1 MMTTAKQSV
10 TAETSAA
17 DHEAVLTELAE
28 ALRRVR
34 GGDLK
39 VRLPRRSGAAGEVAD
54 AFNDVVSLQERQH
67 LDLRRISRVVGRDG
81 RLTERLD
88 EEGLDGSW
96 AEGQRA
102 VNSLIDDLG
111 RPTTEIARVIVAVAD
126 GDLTQHMALEIDGRP
141 LRGEY
146 LRIGRTVNT
155 MVDQLS
161 SFSNEVTR
169 VAREVG
175 TEGKLGGQA
184 DVRGVAGTWKDLT
197 DSVNTMA
204 SNLTG
209 QVRSISQVATAVA
222 KGDLSQKI
230 TVSAR
235 GEVAELAD
243 TMNSL
248 TDTLRL
254 FAEQVTRVARE
265 VGTEGKLGGQ
275 AEVPGVAGTWK
286 DLTDSVNSMA
296 SNLTAQVRN
305 IAQVST
311 AVARGDLSQKITVAA
326 QGEILELKDTVNTMV
341 DQLSSFAD
349 EVTRVAREV
358 GTEGKLGGQAQVRG
372 VSGTWRD
379 LTENVNQLAGNLTSQ
394 VRNISQVSTAV
405 AKGDLSQK
413 ITVDARGEILELK
426 NTVNTMV
433 DQLSSF
439 ADEVTR
445 VAREVGTEGKLGGQ
459 AQVKGV
465 SGTWR
470 DLTDNVNSMA
480 SNLTSQVRNIASV
493 TTAVARG
500 DLSQKITVDARGEI
514 LELKSTVNTMVD
526 QLSSFADEVTRV
538 AREVGTEGNLGGQAQ
553 VKGVSGTW
561 RDLTDNVNSMASN
574 LTAQVRNI
582 AQVST
587 AVAKGDLSQKITVD
601 ARGEILELK
610 STVNTMVDQLSSF
623 ADEVTRVA
631 REVGTEGKLGGQAQ
645 VRGVAGTWRDL
656 TDNVNSMASNLT
668 SQVRNIASV
677 TTAVAN
683 GDLSQKI
690 TVDAQGEILELK
702 NTVNTMVDQLS
713 SFADEVT
720 RVAREV
726 GTEGKLGGQA
736 QVKGVSGTWRDLT
749 ENVNQL
755 ASTLTTQLRAI
766 ARVST
771 SVTRGDLTQRIAV
784 KAQGEV
790 AELKDNI
797 NQMIVTL
804 RETTHKNAEQGW
816 LDSNLARIGGLL
828 QGQRDL
834 GEVCRMIMQ
843 EVTPLVDAQLGAFF
857 LADNSEGVMRL
868 RLTASYGY
876 VSRGHDVTFGPGEGL
891 VGQAALSRRTIRVGA
906 VPDGRITL
914 RSGLADT
921 PPADLVVLPVLF
933 EGELLG
939 VIEFA
944 TVTPFS
950 ELHLSFLERLVS
962 TIGIAVNTIQAN
974 RRTEE
979 LLAQSQRL
987 AHELQEQSAE
997 LQRTNAELEDKA
1009 KLLSEQKAN
1018 IETQNREI
1026 ELARLGLEDKAQQ
1039 LTRASAYKSEFLAN
1053 MSHELRTPLN
1063 SLLLLARLL
1072 MENSEQNLTP
1082 KQIEFARTIHG
1093 SGSDLLRLID
1103 DILDL
1108 SKIEAG
1114 RMDVEPTEV
1123 RFTEICNYVEQAF
1136 SPQAEEK
1143 GLDFQVRIGKDL
1155 PPAVVTDAQRLQ
1167 QILRNLLSN
1176 AVKFTDNG
1184 AVTLRISRAPEHA
1197 VFDVPALT
1205 NARQVIAFTVIDTG
1219 IGISDDKLS
1228 LIFEAFQQADGTTSR
1243 RYGGTGL
1250 GLSISRDL
1258 ARLIGGTIT
1267 VSSAPGQGS
1276 TFTLYLPDVL
1286 APDAVVAPAPP
1297 SPQRAGLPSSLL
1309 MPPMELLPETPE
1321 APKTRQLDGATVL
1334 IVDDDVR
1341 NVFALTSALELHGM
1355 TVLYADNG
1363 ADGVRLLAEHPEVD
1377 IVLMDAMMPD
1387 QDGYETTRQ
1396 IRRNHRFADLP
1407 IVFLTAK
1414 AMPGDRESAIAAGA
1428 SDYITKPVDLDQLI
1442 ELMGTWIG
1450 GSRTEEGS

>member
-1 MMTTAKQSV
+1 MTTAKQSV

-1309 MPPMELLPETPE
+1309 MPPMELLPEAPE

>member
-1 MMTTAKQSV
+1 MTTAKQSV

>member
-1 MMTTAKQSV
+1 MTTAKQSV

-736 QVKGVSGTWRDLT
+736 QVRGVSGTWRDLT

-857 LADNSEGVMRL
+857 LVDNSEGVMRL

-921 PPADLVVLPVLF
+921 PPADLVILPVLF

-1123 RFTEICNYVEQAF
+1123 RFTEVCNYVEQAF
-1136 SPQAEEK
+1136 APQAEEK

-1167 QILRNLLSN
+1167 QVLRNLLSN

-1267 VSSAPGQGS
+1267 VASAPGQGS

-1309 MPPMELLPETPE
+1309 MPPMELLSEAPE

-1442 ELMGTWIG
+1442 ELMGTWIS

>member
-1 MMTTAKQSV
+1 MTTAKQSV
-10 TAETSAA
+10 TAEISAA

-857 LADNSEGVMRL
+857 LVDNSEGVMRL

-921 PPADLVVLPVLF
+921 PPADLVILPVLF

-1072 MENSEQNLTP
+1072 MENSERNLTP

-1123 RFTEICNYVEQAF
+1123 RFTEICTYVEQAF
-1136 SPQAEEK
+1136 APQAEEK

-1167 QILRNLLSN
+1167 QVLRNLLSN

-1267 VSSAPGQGS
+1267 VASAPGQGS

-1309 MPPMELLPETPE
+1309 MPPMELLSEAPE

-1442 ELMGTWIG
+1442 ELMGTWIS